1 MEPIARAPLTD
12 IDGPAAWARAF
23 VTVLLGTI
31 GSCGMWVAVVV
42 LPDAQTE
49 FGVARGDASLP
60 YAATM
65 IGFGLGNII
74 IGRIADKV
82 GITAP
87 AITAAIMLC
96 AGFAFAA
103 NATELWQL
111 VFAQGALIGIATGAA
126 FGPLIADLSH
136 WFRKRRGLAV
146 GAAASGNYIA
156 GAVWPPL
163 VQAYVATEGWREA
176 YIARAVF
183 CLVSM
188 IPLALMLRTRLTE
201 PSAAAAAQA
210 VGANLRQ
217 MPFSPRTL
225 QWLLAIAGVGCC
237 VAMSMP
243 QVHIVSYCIDLG
255 FGPAVGAEMLA
266 LMSLGGVASRLA
278 SGFLADYIGGIRTLL
293 IGSVAQCAALF
304 FFLPFDTQLSLYIV
318 SLMFGLS
325 QGGIVPSY
333 AIVVR
338 EYLPAKEAGERI
350 GVIVASTILGM
361 ALGGWMSGVIFDQTG
376 SYSLAFVNGIAW
388 NLLNIVIVLGVMWR
402 TLGPHQG
409 PALRPA

>member
-1 MEPIARAPLTD
+1 M
-12 IDGPAAWARAF
+12 
-23 VTVLLGTI
+23 
-31 GSCGMWVAVVV
+31 
-42 LPDAQTE
+42 
-49 FGVARGDASLP
+49 P
-60 YAATM
+60 Y
-65 IGFGLGNII
+65 
-74 IGRIADKV
+74 
-82 GITAP
+82 
-87 AITAAIMLC
+87 C
-96 AGFAFAA
+96 
-103 NATELWQL
+103 
-111 VFAQGALIGIATGAA
+111 
-126 FGPLIADLSH
+126 SH
-136 WFRKRRGLAV
+136 
-146 GAAASGNYIA
+146 
-156 GAVWPPL
+156 
-163 VQAYVATEGWREA
+163 
-176 YIARAVF
+176 
-183 CLVSM
+183 
-188 IPLALMLRTRLTE
+188 
-201 PSAAAAAQA
+201 SAAAAAQA

-388 NLLNIVIVLGVMWR
+388 NLLNIMIVLGVMWR